1 MYLGKKEKASTKGKH
16 CKSEKYRG
24 MSGMVAKKTETA
36 TDDKLDFDSDDQSD
50 MTYGKRKT
58 NCDFLKL

>member
-16 CKSEKYRG
+16 LKSEKYRG
-24 MSGMVAKKTETA
+24 MSGMVAKKTEIT

-50 MTYGKRKT
+50 MTYGMRK
-58 NCDFLKL
+58 KM